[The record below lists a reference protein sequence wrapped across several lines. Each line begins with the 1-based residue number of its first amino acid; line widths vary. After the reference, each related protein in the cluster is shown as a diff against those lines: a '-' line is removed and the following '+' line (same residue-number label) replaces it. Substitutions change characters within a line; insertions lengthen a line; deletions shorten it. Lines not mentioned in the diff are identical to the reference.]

1 MKNNYLVR
9 LSTTQSLNIY
19 SINPTYPISPAFNTS
34 LSNALA
40 DLIYQLSPVAPLI
53 NKFTGMSINDNN
65 LLGLISDT
73 NQFWLFNITSATSLI
88 TGGNGLP
95 TALLDI

>member
-1 MKNNYLVR
+1 MNNNYLVR

-19 SINPTYPISPAFNTS
+19 SINPTYPISPAFNNT

-40 DLIYQLSPVAPLI
+40 DLIYQLSLVNPLI

-65 LLGLISDT
+65 ILGLISDT
-73 NQFWLFNITSATSLI
+73 NQFWLFNITSATSLV
-88 TGGNGLP
+88 TTNNYLP
-95 TALLDI
+95 STLLDI